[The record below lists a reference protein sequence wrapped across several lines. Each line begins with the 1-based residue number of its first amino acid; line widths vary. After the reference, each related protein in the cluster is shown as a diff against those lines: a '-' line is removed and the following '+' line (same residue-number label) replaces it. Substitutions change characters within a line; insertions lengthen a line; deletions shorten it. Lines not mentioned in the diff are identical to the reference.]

1 MTLSQ
6 LSRAYNLRRDLDAA
20 EGRMTTT
27 GFRLAEL
34 MNKRCPN
41 EAARLRAIDR
51 CEDDLR
57 DIFNEIRAIKAK
69 LEAVT
74 A

>member
-34 MNKRCPN
+34 MNKR
-41 EAARLRAIDR
+41 
-51 CEDDLR
+51 
-57 DIFNEIRAIKAK
+57 
-69 LEAVT
+69 
-74 A
+74 

>member
-6 LSRAYNLRRDLDAA
+6 LSRAYNIRRDLDAA

-27 GFRLAEL
+27 GFGLAEL

-41 EAARLRAIDR
+41 DAARLRFIDR
-51 CEDDLR
+51 CQDDLR
-57 DIFNEIRAIKAK
+57 DSVIEIKTIKAK